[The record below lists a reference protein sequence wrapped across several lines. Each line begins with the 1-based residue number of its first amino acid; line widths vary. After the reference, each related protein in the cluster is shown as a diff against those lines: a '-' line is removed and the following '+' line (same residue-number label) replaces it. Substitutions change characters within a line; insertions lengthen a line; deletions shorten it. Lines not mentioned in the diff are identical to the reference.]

1 MKTVIEKRRYL
12 DSLKLSFYAVE
23 VNGLYY
29 CKIWENNKYFSTGKI
44 GYKSFDECIVKTENI
59 FYQKY
64 KNKILNI
71 SG

>member
-1 MKTVIEKRRYL
+1 METVIEKRRYL
-12 DSLKLSFYAVE
+12 NKLKLSFHAIKSK
-23 VNGLYY
+23 GLYY
-29 CKIWENNKYFSTGKI
+29 CTVWENDKYFNTGKL
-44 GYKSFDECIVKTENI
+44 GYKDYKECIIETENI